1 MSSKRVLNIVTLLV
15 LLVSVLPATLTAAP
29 PEPATEPVNSAGAAP
44 AAPAKPAIPED
55 SGVESLSG
63 SFVAFDPSVGGD
75 MCFIPGATQTFCFEA
90 HSYTT
95 DWEYVYNLWTMFP
108 ADWTVLDV
116 YVQGTPVCSSGASWG
131 TFGWSFQTAPYEV
144 NIAHSRNQA
153 TTDDCVAHYCFEVVS
168 GAGGGDALESWYWD
182 GDGYGNPPHWP
193 CSDDQYTP
201 AGQSACD
208 EYVNP
213 QAAIPECLPG
223 LYLSPDEIN
232 VEGCAA
238 LPQVH
243 SFNLWNNT
251 GAEGTFS
258 LAYDVPSGNG
268 TLTGPDQIY
277 LGNGVNQD
285 FEVELTPDDCLPE
298 GAQVIATIEADG
310 NGYTDASTI
319 TKTIMGEIAG
329 WESVP
334 DSAPGWAGVGYPV
347 DGCAAMNGDGEW
359 VTYIIGDQSSYTGF
373 WGYNHNTN
381 TWYQPVGAAP
391 PDRWAPDWAYDDTTN
406 LCYMTGGASAPGGG
420 TYAEAWQ
427 YDPVADA
434 WTQLPNF
441 TSIRDFHDSWV
452 GTLNGTKYLCIGGG
466 VNASSVLVQATQCYD
481 IAGGTWNAENA
492 DMDPYPTDPFG
503 AADGT
508 LHADTGDQFWYVGGA
523 VDNFAT
529 VTDAAWY
536 WDDADDAWHQ
546 AGNTGLPRYR
556 VEGDFKHGS
565 FYQLAGSS
573 GGFTPT
579 TTAVRG
585 VNEGGTWNWYQL
597 DDLPVSRMDN
607 VAVMIPP
614 YTLARWKPAE
624 PEAVYNPDAVAD
636 LAGGVE
642 PAAPA
647 PAGVDTWNYPQAVLW
662 DNGPLV
668 TYPGDCAG
676 EDASRLQSGLG
687 MNTLGFGNQVVYG
700 YRMADDFDV
709 DGAGW
714 QIDQITFFA
723 YQTSA
728 PSSPSPITGVYYQIW
743 DGPPDDPASSV
754 VFGDLSTNRLL
765 SSSWPNLQRDS
776 ETSPC
781 AANRYVFANVAS
793 AGVTLPPG
801 TYWLDWMTDGT
812 LTSGPWA
819 PPVTIIGQTTTGN
832 ALQYTTS
839 WAPALDTGTGTQ
851 QDMPFIIEG
860 SAGGPPPE
868 TMWSIDG
875 YGDSAADYVAWLVQ
889 CPACEER
896 GWLDGYVMDSETGDV
911 DPTCTDAVVHIEP
924 GNLDFLVDPLTGYF
938 GPVEL
943 ISGTYT
949 VDATAPG
956 YSLET
961 EVVDVIDQ
969 MTTTVDFNLWRP
981 VISVEPTD
989 FVSVPVLIDVPTTFP
1004 MVISNVGHLP
1014 LDFEIFEIPGGMVTL
1029 NQAGPDMRTTWL
1041 EGDVEIDPQVLAEL
1055 DAGGATDF
1063 FVRMRLQA
1071 DLSGASAI
1079 GDWNARGQ
1087 YVYDSL
1093 LAVTPA
1099 QDAVISYAQA
1109 HGLEYET
1116 RLVINAVFIKGG
1128 TIDDVNA
1135 LAALADVKQISANK
1149 IRELEDARAEGVEAW
1164 GWNMDNLDP
1173 DAGDYGMETSEVW
1186 NEYGVFGEG
1195 IVVANIDTGA
1205 FYQHEAL
1212 DRNYRGNLTGAIGG
1226 PYDHDFNWY
1235 MPTSGCGDGTYPC
1248 DNHGHGS
1255 GTMGI
1260 MAGETEDLVEQIG
1273 VAPGAQWIACK
1284 GCEST
1289 GCSDAAL
1296 TGCADWMVA
1305 PCPIGVAP
1313 GDPSCDP
1320 AMRPH
1325 VINNSWGGGG
1335 CDNWYDSYVAAWVA
1349 GGQFPAFSAG
1359 NTTAC
1364 SAVGSPGDTPQAFG
1378 TAAHNFDGVNLYAGG
1393 PSCYFPDPSCD
1404 PDAHEVDPHLNAP
1417 TFGRT
1422 SGNAAGSY
1430 YNLSGTSG
1438 ASPHTAGCVALIWSA
1453 NPGWIGNI
1461 GDTFTLLEQTADRT
1475 STQAWNEGS
1484 CGKPTCAGSDPYP
1497 NFEYGWGYLDCFAAV
1512 DAVYQSDLPWLLT
1525 DPVSGTVPPEDFVVV
1540 DVTVE
1545 CTQTMDYTGTL
1556 RIQNS
1561 DPCYNPFDV
1570 PLGFHCVECIEM
1582 TGMEMTLMTPDPVVG
1597 VPVEFEVDMS
1607 PDNMSMPYNYEIDM
1621 GDGTVYSGDSSD
1633 DPHGFSHTYTEA
1645 GPYTVEFRAWNCG
1658 MTEPMTDSLEITVS
1672 EGISRYYLPIVVKNY

>member
-15 LLVSVLPATLTAAP
+15 LLVSVLPVAVTADP
-29 PEPATEPVNSAGAAP
+29 PEPATEPLNSTGAAP

-75 MCFIPGATQTFCFEA
+75 MCFVPGATQTFCFEA

-108 ADWTVLDV
+108 TDWTVLDV

-131 TFGWSFQTAPYEV
+131 AFSWSFQTAPYEV

-153 TTDDCVAHYCFEVVS
+153 TTDDCVAYYCFEVVS

-182 GDGYGNPPHWP
+182 GDGYGSPPHWP

-223 LYLSPDEIN
+223 LFLSPDEIN

-238 LPQVH
+238 LPQTH
-243 SFNLWNNT
+243 IFNLLNFT
-251 GAEGTFS
+251 GAEGTFD
-258 LAYDVPSGNG
+258 LTYDVLSGNA

-285 FEVELTPDDCLPE
+285 FEVELTPDACLPE

-310 NGYTDASTI
+310 NGYTDLSTI
-319 TKTIMGEIAG
+319 TKTILGEIVG

-334 DSAPGWAGVGYPV
+334 NSAPAWAGAGYPV
-347 DGCAAMNGDGEW
+347 DGCTAMNGAGEW
-359 VTYIIGDQSSYTGF
+359 VTYLIGDQSGYTGF

-381 TWYQPVGAAP
+381 TWYQPAGAAP
-391 PDRWAPDWAYDDTTN
+391 ADRWAPDWAYDDATN
-406 LCYMTGGASAPGGG
+406 LCYMTGGATAAGGG
-420 TYAEAWQ
+420 NLAEAWQ

-452 GTLNGTKYLCIGGG
+452 GTLNGTKFLCIGGG
-466 VNASSVLVQATQCYD
+466 VNASSVLVQSTQCYD
-481 IAGGTWNAENA
+481 IAGGAWNAENA

-546 AGNTGLPRYR
+546 AGNTGFPRYR
-556 VEGDFKHGS
+556 VEGDFKHGN

-579 TTAVRG
+579 TTSVRG

-607 VAVMIPP
+607 VAVMLPP
-614 YTLARWKPAE
+614 YTLAGQGPVPASERNLEFVAPGPLPVGAIELGLDWVSGQPAAE
-624 PEAVYNPDAVAD
+624 PVVVPVAANP
-636 LAGGVE
+636 E
-642 PAAPA
+642 
-647 PAGVDTWNYPQAVLW
+647 AVLW
-662 DNGPLV
+662 DQYANWSS
-668 TYPGDCAG
+668 TDHAAQDFETAYDIYDIFA
-676 EDASRLQSGLG
+676 
-687 MNTLGFGNQVVYG
+687 
-700 YRMADDFDV
+700 ADDFENLETWNIDTITTRGGWGSPV
-709 DGAGW
+709 DLNNATAINWWICPDNGGEPLC
-714 QIDQITFFA
+714 D
-723 YQTSA
+723 
-728 PSSPSPITGVYYQIW
+728 PPGDGNEIW
-743 DGPPDDPASSV
+743 TIS
-754 VFGDLSTNRLL
+754 
-765 SSSWPNLQRDS
+765 
-776 ETSPC
+776 
-781 AANRYVFANVAS
+781 
-793 AGVTLPPG
+793 LPP
-801 TYWLDWMTDGT
+801 TDPQVALGVSEPEDVV
-812 LTSGPWA
+812 LT
-819 PPVTIIGQTTTGN
+819 
-832 ALQYTTS
+832 
-839 WAPALDTGTGTQ
+839 LDTPIVLPAGTWWLVYQVALENGLYGQYGWSSTTDAVWGHVGMQNNPGGGFGMGTGWWDNTYAY
-851 QDMPFIIEG
+851 DFMFRLEG
-860 SAGGPPPE
+860 AIGGPPPE
-868 TMWSIDG
+868 TMWSVDG

-889 CPACEER
+889 CPPCTEI

-1014 LDFEIFEIPGGMVTL
+1014 LDFEISEIPGGMVTL
-1029 NQAGPDMRTTWL
+1029 DRAGPDMRTTWL
-1041 EGDVEIDPQVLAEL
+1041 EGDVEIGPQVLAEL

-1071 DLSGASAI
+1071 DLSEASAI
-1079 GDWNARGQ
+1079 EDWNARGQ

-1093 LAVTPA
+1093 VAVTHA
-1099 QDAVISYAQA
+1099 QNAVISYAQA

-1128 TIDDVNA
+1128 TLDDVNA

-1149 IRELEDARAEGVEAW
+1149 IRELEDARAEGIDAW

-1173 DAGDYGMETSEVW
+1173 DAGDYGMEASEVW
-1186 NEYGVFGEG
+1186 NEYGVFGDG

-1212 DRNYRGNLTGAIGG
+1212 DRNYRGNTSGAIGG

-1235 MPTSGCGDGTYPC
+1235 DPSAVCPNPLEPC

-1260 MAGETEDLVEQIG
+1260 MAGETADLVEQIG
-1273 VAPGAQWIACK
+1273 AAPGAQWIACK
-1284 GCEST
+1284 GCESSS
-1289 GCSDAAL
+1289 CSDAAL

-1305 PCPIGVAP
+1305 PCPAGVAP

-1364 SAVGSPGDTPQAFG
+1364 GAVGSPGDTPQAFG
-1378 TAAHNFDGVNLYAGG
+1378 TAAHGSDGVNLYAGG
-1393 PSCYFPDPSCD
+1393 PSCYFPNPSCD
-1404 PDAHEVDPHLNAP
+1404 PSAHEVDPHLNAP

-1484 CGKPTCAGSDPYP
+1484 CGKPACAGSDPYP
-1497 NFEYGWGYLDCFAAV
+1497 NYEYGWGYLDCFAAV
-1512 DAVYQSDLPWLLT
+1512 DAVYQPDLPWLLT
-1525 DPVSGTVPPEDFVVV
+1525 DPVSGTVPPEDFVVI

-1607 PDNMSMPYNYEIDM
+1607 PDNMNMPYNYEIDM
-1621 GDGTVYSGDSSD
+1621 DDGTVYSGDSSD
-1633 DPHGFSHTYTEA
+1633 DPHGFSHIYTEP
-1645 GPYTVEFRAWNCG
+1645 GPYTVEFRAWNCD

-1672 EGISRYYLPIVVKNY
+1672 EGISRYYLPIVVKDY